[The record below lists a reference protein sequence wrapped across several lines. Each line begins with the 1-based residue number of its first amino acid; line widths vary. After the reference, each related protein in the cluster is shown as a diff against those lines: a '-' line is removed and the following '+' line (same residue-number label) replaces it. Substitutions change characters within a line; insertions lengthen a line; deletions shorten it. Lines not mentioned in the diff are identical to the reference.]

1 MLGDLE
7 TSLLARW
14 RSVLHEIGDKDG
26 EQTAEDQRL
35 TAVLGMAIGHTRR
48 LCTRFD
54 NEATG
59 IHLHKNEISHAT
71 RLELASIETW
81 IHGL

>member
-14 RSVLHEIGDKDG
+14 RSVPHEIGDKDG
-26 EQTAEDQRL
+26 EQTAEGQRL
-35 TAVLGMAIGHTRR
+35 TAVLGMVIGHTRR
-48 LCTRFD
+48 LCARFA
-54 NEATG
+54 NEAIGT
-59 IHLHKNEISHAT
+59 HLHRNEISHAN